1 MYEISE
7 QPFADAPPHR
17 LCFGTGRCYDILK
30 DGAPYLRVETHP
42 TFHQTHLP
50 CCIFGSY
57 LCIGEQRSVRFI
69 DLETLASDTMGEY
82 SYFGYFEP
90 LPDMLLF
97 STNSAVI
104 ALGSDLRVRWQTDD
118 LAADGIL
125 FAGVT
130 PSGAVQIQCCTDP
143 IEPNG
148 WYQTALDLQTGQRI
162 TL

>member
-1 MYEISE
+1 MYEIAE

-17 LCFGTGRCYDILK
+17 LCFGSGRCYDILK

-42 TFHQTHLP
+42 TFHQTNLP
-50 CCIFGSY
+50 CCLFGGY
-57 LCIGEQRSVRFI
+57 LCIGEQSCVRFVHLKT
-69 DLETLASDTMGEY
+69 LESDTMGQY
-82 SYFGYFEP
+82 LYFGYFYP
-90 LPDMLLF
+90 HSDLLLF
-97 STNSAVI
+97 STDSSVI
-104 ALGSDLRVRWQTDD
+104 ALDRDLRVLWQTDD

-148 WYQTALDLQTGQRI
+148 WYETALDLQTGQRMI
-162 TL
+162 I